1 MNKGR
6 VEEKYRL
13 TDINAKATM
22 FALGHVYIGT
32 IFLRI
37 GNS

>member
-1 MNKGR
+1 MKKGSG
-6 VEEKYRL
+6 EEKYRL
-13 TDINAKATM
+13 TDINAKASM
-22 FALGHVYIGT
+22 FALGHVNIGT